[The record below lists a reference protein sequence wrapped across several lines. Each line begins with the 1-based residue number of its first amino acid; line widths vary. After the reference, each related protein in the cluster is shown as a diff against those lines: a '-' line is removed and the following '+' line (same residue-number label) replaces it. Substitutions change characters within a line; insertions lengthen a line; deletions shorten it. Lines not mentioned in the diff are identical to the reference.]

1 MALWRWEFT
10 ENPQVSD
17 NLPFFVIESGGNIHG
32 TIGYVPLRLRVGERT
47 ISSGHP
53 VNYFVGPQYKGLP
66 ALQLF
71 RAMQNDCP
79 IVFAGYFSGDSKRLL
94 MKMGYVDL
102 SKHVQKYYLSLHTD
116 TVRLK
121 TLRHRLRSRSLQLL
135 RRAWRFLLMICCK
148 LTTKLDAI

>member
-1 MALWRWEFT
+1 MANTDSIVVRRACKDDITALEAFYRRDFPDRPRLSDMALWRWEFT

-53 VNYFVGPQYKGLP
+53 VNYFVGPQYIGLP

-79 IVFAGYFSGDSKRLL
+79 IE
-94 MKMGYVDL
+94 
-102 SKHVQKYYLSLHTD
+102 
-116 TVRLK
+116 
-121 TLRHRLRSRSLQLL
+121 RSR
-135 RRAWRFLLMICCK
+135 CK
-148 LTTKLDAI
+148 DVCL